1 MPVGCPQRLMPDTHW
16 AASPPFRSTEEI
28 RVNIP
33 LKERPAGWF
42 LTREAPDHQMPEDAM
57 PPVEAMRLV
66 EQELAVEGIPE
77 RNLATFVTTFMEP
90 EARVVIDQNLHRNF
104 IDHAEYP
111 MTAEIE
117 QRCIR
122 MLAELF
128 HAPGETVGART
139 QGSSEAIML
148 GALSLKWKW
157 RERREAAGKPTDKPN
172 LVFGG
177 DVHVVWEKFC
187 RYFDVEP
194 RIVPLQPG
202 KYTIGPEDVEP
213 HVDENTIGVAAVVG
227 TTFTGHADDV
237 VGINDLLMELLD
249 KQGLDVPLHIDG
261 ASGAFVWPFL
271 YPHSEWDFRL
281 ERVRSINASG
291 HKFGLVYPGVGWLIF
306 REKSDLAE
314 DLVFY
319 ENYLGK
325 TDATFTLNFST
336 GSAMV
341 LAQYY
346 AFVRFGKAGYRFV
359 METMQ
364 ANAESLAK
372 DIESIGKFQII
383 GAGEETLPLVA
394 FNLAEEQAY
403 DEFDIAFQ
411 LAAERGWMVPAYTM
425 PPNAQDVKM
434 MRALVKLNLS
444 RSLVDTLADDLQ
456 TAVRTLDEKGPVSE
470 SERKLVKTSVTH

>member
-1 MPVGCPQRLMPDTHW
+1 MNEIDRAKAIADDT
-16 AASPPFRSTEEI
+16 RD
-28 RVNIP
+28 R
-33 LKERPAGWF
+33 F
-42 LTREAPDHQMPEDAM
+42 LTEVAPDHAIPEVGM
-57 PPVEAMRLV
+57 SPVDAMRLV
-66 EQELAVEGIPE
+66 SEDLVLDGIPF
-77 RNLATFVTTFMEP
+77 RNLATFVTTWMEP
-90 EARVVIDQNLHRNF
+90 EAQRIIAENLHRNF

-111 MTAEIE
+111 QTAEIE

-128 HAPGETVGART
+128 HAPGETTGART

-157 RERREAAGKPTDKPN
+157 RERQEAAGRPTDKPN

-194 RIVPLQPG
+194 RIVPLQPD

-237 VGINDLLMELLD
+237 VGINKLLLD
-249 KQGLDVPLHIDG
+249 LKGEKGLDVPLHIDG
-261 ASGAFVWPFL
+261 ASGGFVWPFL
-271 YPHSEWDFRL
+271 YPDSKWDFRL
-281 ERVRSINASG
+281 EQVRSINVSG
-291 HKFGLVYPGVGWLIF
+291 HKFGLVYPGIGWLIF
-306 REKSDLAE
+306 REKSDLSD
-314 DLVFY
+314 DLVFM

-346 AFVRFGKAGYRFV
+346 NFVRLGKHGYGTV
-359 METMQ
+359 MEVMQ
-364 ANAESLAK
+364 KNAGTLSERIK
-372 DIESIGKFQII
+372 DMGPFQII
-383 GAGEETLPLVA
+383 GEGEETLPLVA
-394 FNLAEEQAY
+394 FNLAEKRDW

-411 LAAERGWMVPAYTM
+411 LSAERGWMLPAYTM
-425 PPNAQDVKM
+425 PPDAQDVKM
-434 MRALVKLNLS
+434 LRALVKETLS
-444 RSLVDTLADDLQ
+444 RALVDTLGDDIEE
-456 TAVRTLDEKGPVSE
+456 AVATLERKGAVHE
-470 SERKLVKTSVTH
+470 SERKKVKTGTGY

>member
-1 MPVGCPQRLMPDTHW
+1 VEVAPAPRCRRKPVD
-16 AASPPFRSTEEI
+16 S
-28 RVNIP
+28 
-33 LKERPAGWF
+33 
-42 LTREAPDHQMPEDAM
+42 
-57 PPVEAMRLV
+57 
-66 EQELAVEGIPE
+66 
-77 RNLATFVTTFMEP
+77 
-90 EARVVIDQNLHRNF
+90 
-104 IDHAEYP
+104 
-111 MTAEIE
+111 
-117 QRCIR
+117 
-122 MLAELF
+122 
-128 HAPGETVGART
+128 
-139 QGSSEAIML
+139 
-148 GALSLKWKW
+148 
-157 RERREAAGKPTDKPN
+157 PN

-194 RIVPLQPG
+194 RIVPLQAG
-202 KYTIGPEDVEP
+202 KYTIGPEDIEP

-237 VGINDLLMELLD
+237 AGINDFLVELKD
-249 KQGLDVPLHIDG
+249 KKGLDVPLHIDG

-281 ERVRSINASG
+281 EQVRSINASG
-291 HKFGLVYPGVGWLIF
+291 HKFGLVYPGIGWLIF

-336 GSAMV
+336 GSSMV

-346 AFVRFGKAGYRFV
+346 NFVRFGKAGYRLI
-359 METMQ
+359 MEIMQ
-364 ANAESLAK
+364 ENAQSLAK
-372 DIESIGKFQII
+372 HIEAIGKFQIV

-394 FNLAEEQAY
+394 FNLAEEHPY

-444 RSLVDTLADDLQ
+444 RSLVNRLDDDIAEAIKTLE
-456 TAVRTLDEKGPVSE
+456 EKGPVSE
-470 SERKLVKTSVTH
+470 SERKRVKTSVTH

>member
-1 MPVGCPQRLMPDTHW
+1 M
-16 AASPPFRSTEEI
+16 
-28 RVNIP
+28 
-33 LKERPAGWF
+33 
-42 LTREAPDHQMPEDAM
+42 
-57 PPVEAMRLV
+57 
-66 EQELAVEGIPE
+66 
-77 RNLATFVTTFMEP
+77 
-90 EARVVIDQNLHRNF
+90 IDDNLHRNF

-111 MTAEIE
+111 QTFEIQ

-128 HAPGETVGART
+128 HAPGETTGTST

-157 RERREAAGKPTDKPN
+157 RERREADGKATDSPN

-213 HVDENTIGVAAVVG
+213 HIDENTIGVAAVVG

-237 VGINDLLMELLD
+237 VGINDLLVELKD
-249 KQGLDVPLHIDG
+249 KKGLDVPLHIDG

-271 YPHSEWDFRL
+271 YPDSEWDFRL
-281 ERVRSINASG
+281 EQVRSINASG
-291 HKFGLVYPGVGWLIF
+291 HKFGLVYPGIGWLIF

-336 GSAMV
+336 GSSMV

-346 AFVRFGKAGYRFV
+346 NFVRFGKAGYRRI
-359 METMQ
+359 MEIMQ
-364 ANAESLAK
+364 ENAQSLAK
-372 DIESIGKFQII
+372 DIEAIGKFQII
-383 GAGEETLPLVA
+383 GAERGDAAAGRLQPRRGASLRRVRHRLPARRRARLDGA
-394 FNLAEEQAY
+394 RLH
-403 DEFDIAFQ
+403 D
-411 LAAERGWMVPAYTM
+411 AAERPGREDDARPGQ
-425 PPNAQDVKM
+425 AQPQPLAGRHARRRHRRGDRDAREEGARERV
-434 MRALVKLNLS
+434 RAQAGEDQRHALS
-444 RSLVDTLADDLQ
+444 RARMPRGRLSGRAPAGPEAAGGPSSGSSEPSRRARGGAGACPRLAG
-456 TAVRTLDEKGPVSE
+456 ARS
-470 SERKLVKTSVTH
+470 RR